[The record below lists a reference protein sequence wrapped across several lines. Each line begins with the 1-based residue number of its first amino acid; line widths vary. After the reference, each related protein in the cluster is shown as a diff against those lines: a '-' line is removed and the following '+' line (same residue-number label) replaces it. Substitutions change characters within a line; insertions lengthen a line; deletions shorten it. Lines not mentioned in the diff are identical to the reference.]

1 MAVTDPIHQHVE
13 HFLAAH
19 PEYQGSVLQQGQGE
33 YIIDHRE
40 VKVGFCRQ
48 GFLVVHDG
56 PLRQPFVDY
65 VKKKEG
71 TAVYHSSGLR
81 NSALTSVPKDSRI
94 SFGDEGNRYSRL
106 DAMKVAKEQALFR
119 EKAANYVSEGR
130 SVPAEL
136 MQKYEK
142 TIDVKLGN
150 NRLRAPKAA
159 KATPEQLAP
168 AWWPGKVATPM
179 SARRTQSHAPP
190 VAANAAPM
198 PVTPS
203 HMPPMAQQ
211 PNGQATPNIFG
222 QMPNLLGAVASPM
235 ASPMAGGRPSRLS
248 MVAPPGSPI
257 PVVATR
263 ATPAAPA
270 IPRIASQSIKS
281 AAPMSLK
288 APLAGYPTVPMR
300 GRLCGA

>member
-1 MAVTDPIHQHVE
+1 MASEDPIHQQVQQY
-13 HFLAAH
+13 LASH
-19 PEYQGSVLQQGQGE
+19 PESAGQIRKLGDGE
-33 YIIDHRE
+33 YLIDGRE

-56 PLRQPFVDY
+56 PLRQPFTDY
-65 VKKKEG
+65 VEKKEG
-71 TAVYHSSGLR
+71 TAVYHHEGLKSSTL
-81 NSALTSVPKDSRI
+81 NALPKETRI

-150 NRLRAPKAA
+150 NRLRAPKTA

-222 QMPNLLGAVASPM
+222 QMPNLLGAVTPVAS
-235 ASPMAGGRPSRLS
+235 
-248 MVAPPGSPI
+248 
-257 PVVATR
+257 
-263 ATPAAPA
+263 
-270 IPRIASQSIKS
+270 
-281 AAPMSLK
+281 
-288 APLAGYPTVPMR
+288 
-300 GRLCGA
+300 